1 MQSSSSRREFLRSV
15 YGGAAAL
22 AVGAASLVAPH
33 VLAASEPQGPA
44 PRAGWT
50 IGCYTRPWGEHDYRV
65 ALDAIAEA
73 GYKHVGLMTAKS
85 KTGLVISVE
94 TTLDEARKVG
104 EEVKARGLQIPSLYA
119 GGIPVEKSLQAAI
132 DGMKILIDRCA
143 AVGAKDLRMGGVGD
157 PTLHGPY
164 YKAIA
169 ETCGYAAEKEIGISV
184 KPHGGTN
191 ATGPQCRKVIEGV
204 GRKNF
209 GLWYDPGN
217 IFYYSDGKVDPVADS
232 ATVDGIVVGMSV
244 KDYKHPKEVM
254 VTPGTGQVN
263 FPAVLAR
270 LKKGGFTTGPL
281 IVETLAVGDLPALLA
296 EAKKARKFL
305 EDTVAGIP

>member
-1 MQSSSSRREFLRSV
+1 MTPLSSRREFLGSV
-15 YGGAAAL
+15 SGAAA
-22 AVGAASLVAPH
+22 AFAASGGRILGAP
-33 VLAASEPQGPA
+33 AAPP
-44 PRAGWT
+44 PRPGWT

-73 GYKHVGLMTAKS
+73 GYKHVGLMTAKA
-85 KTGLVISVE
+85 KTGLVISTE
-94 TTLDEARKVG
+94 TTLDAAHKVG
-104 EEVKARGLQIPSLYA
+104 EEVKNRGLVVPSLYA
-119 GGIPVEKSLQAAI
+119 GGIPIEKSLQAGI
-132 DGMKILIDRCA
+132 EGMKILIDNCA
-143 AVGAKDLRMGGVGD
+143 AVGAKDLMMAGVGE
-157 PTLHGPY
+157 PKLHDPY

-169 ETCGYAAEKEIGISV
+169 ETCGYAAEKKIGISV

-191 ATGPQCRKVIEGV
+191 ATGPQCRKVIEEV

-217 IFYYSDGKVDPVADS
+217 IFFYSEGKLDPVADA

-244 KDYKHPKEVM
+244 KDYKHPKDVM

-270 LKKGGFTTGPL
+270 LKKGGFTAGPL
-281 IVETLAVGDLPALLA
+281 VVETLAPGDLPALLK
-296 EAKKARKFL
+296 EARKARLFL
-305 EDTVAGIP
+305 EEIVAAKP

>member
-1 MQSSSSRREFLRSV
+1 MPHRITRRRFMERSIEV
-15 YGGAAAL
+15 GAAAL
-22 AVGAASLVAPH
+22 VAPG
-33 VLAASEPQGPA
+33 VLAGPAPSGPA

-50 IGCYTRPWGEHDYRV
+50 IGCYTRPWSDQDYRV

-73 GYKHVGLMTAKS
+73 GYKHVGLMTAKA
-85 KTGLVISVE
+85 KTGLVISTE
-94 TTLDEARKVG
+94 TTLDEARRVG
-104 EEVKARGLQIPSLYA
+104 EEVKKRGLQIPSLYA
-119 GGIPVEKSLQAAI
+119 GGIPIEKSLPAAI
-132 DGMKILIDRCA
+132 EGMKTLIEDCA
-143 AVGAKDLRMGGVGD
+143 AVGAKDLMMGGVGD
-157 PTLHGPY
+157 PKLHDPY

-169 ETCGYAAEKEIGISV
+169 ETCDYAAERKIGISV

-217 IFYYSDGKVDPVADS
+217 IFFYSEGKLDPVADA

-244 KDYKHPKEVM
+244 KDYKHPKDVM

-263 FPAVLAR
+263 FPAVLER
-270 LKKGGFTTGPL
+270 LKKGGFTAGPL
-281 IVETLAVGDLPALLA
+281 IVETLAPGDLPTRLE
-296 EAKKARKFL
+296 EARKARKFL
-305 EDTVAGIP
+305 EDLVAGKP

>member
-1 MQSSSSRREFLRSV
+1 MPHRITRRRFIERSIEF
-15 YGGAAAL
+15 GAA
-22 AVGAASLVAPH
+22 GFVAPYL
-33 VLAASEPQGPA
+33 LAAPA
-44 PRAGWT
+44 PADPARRTGWT
-50 IGCYTRPWGEHDYRV
+50 IGCYTRPWSDHDYRV

-94 TTLDEARKVG
+94 TTTDEARKVG
-104 EEVKARGLQIPSLYA
+104 EEVKKRGLEIPSLYA
-119 GGIPVEKSLQAAI
+119 GGIPIEKSLQAGI
-132 DGMKILIDRCA
+132 DGMKTLIDNCA
-143 AVGAKDLRMGGVGD
+143 AVGAKDLMMGGVSE
-157 PTLHGPY
+157 PNLHDPY

-169 ETCGYAAEKEIGISV
+169 ETCGYAAEKQIGISV

-191 ATGPQCRKVIEGV
+191 ATGPQCRKVIEAV

-217 IFYYSDGKVDPVADS
+217 IFYYSEGKIDPVADS

-244 KDYKHPKEVM
+244 KDYKHPKDVM

-263 FPAVLAR
+263 FLAVLAR

-281 IVETLAVGDLPALLA
+281 VVETLAPGDLPALLK
-296 EAKKARKFL
+296 EATKARKFL
-305 EDTVAGIP
+305 DGVVAAKP